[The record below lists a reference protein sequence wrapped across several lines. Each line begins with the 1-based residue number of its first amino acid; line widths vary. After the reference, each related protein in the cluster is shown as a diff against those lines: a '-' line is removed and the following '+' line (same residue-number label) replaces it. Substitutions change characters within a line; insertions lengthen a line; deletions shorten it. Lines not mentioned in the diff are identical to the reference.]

1 MNFNLCAR
9 WLALAGVI
17 LFAGRLERQAAGA
30 SPASQRID
38 VFGVAKLTPIAVVG
52 CPPEVTSVLKFDL
65 ELSGFKISDP
75 ETASYIVTGAVNQG
89 QLEARLKLRNS
100 PVALFAKAYRASNM
114 RGQAHALADD
124 IVLKLTGQNGIAQTR
139 IAYKAELGSTSEVYV
154 ADYDGYNAVQVTQ
167 DNSLVAAPTWAPG
180 RRLLYYTSYKFDN
193 PDIFYHDLDS
203 GARAAVSR
211 YSGLNGSPAISTT
224 GKMAMVLSKGGSP
237 DIYVADLNGANLKQ
251 LTFTPEDESSPC
263 WSPDGQWICYAT
275 KIRERRSLMKI
286 PASGGTPQRI
296 AIDGAINPSEP
307 DWSPDGKSIIFTCQR
322 ADFELCIVPAE
333 GGVATTLVPGEDPS
347 WAPNSRT
354 VIFTRRKNGRRF
366 LSLLD
371 VGTKHIKDVAQL
383 SGNCSQPS
391 WAK

>member
-1 MNFNLCAR
+1 MNLILRAR
-9 WLALAGVI
+9 WLALSGLLVFAEIGGFEAPGVS
-17 LFAGRLERQAAGA
+17 AEPQRLVVPGY
-30 SPASQRID
+30 
-38 VFGVAKLTPIAVVG
+38 AKATPIALVG
-52 CPPEVTSVLKFDL
+52 FPSEVTSVLKFDL
-65 ELSGFKISDP
+65 ELLGFKVTEP
-75 ETASYIVTGAVNQG
+75 EAAAYSVTGTVNQG

-100 PVALFAKAYRASNM
+100 PAALFAKAYQGSSM
-114 RGQAHALADD
+114 RGQAHALSDD

-139 IAYKAELGSTSEVYV
+139 IAYKAELGRTSEVYV
-154 ADYDGYNAVQVTQ
+154 ADYDGHNAVQVTQ
-167 DNSLVAAPTWAPG
+167 DNTLVAAPTWAPG

-203 GARAAVSR
+203 GSRAAVSR

-237 DIYVADLNGANLKQ
+237 DIYVSDLNGANLKQ

-275 KIRERRSLMKI
+275 KVRERRSLMKI
-286 PASGGTPQRI
+286 PVGGGTPQRI

-307 DWSPDGKSIIFTCQR
+307 DWSPDGKNIIFTCQR
-322 ADFELCIVPAE
+322 ADFELCLVPAE
-333 GGVATTLVPGEDPS
+333 GGVATTLIAGEDAS

-354 VIFTRRKNGRRF
+354 IVFTRRKNGRRF

-371 VGTKHIKDVAQL
+371 VGTKHLKDVAQL